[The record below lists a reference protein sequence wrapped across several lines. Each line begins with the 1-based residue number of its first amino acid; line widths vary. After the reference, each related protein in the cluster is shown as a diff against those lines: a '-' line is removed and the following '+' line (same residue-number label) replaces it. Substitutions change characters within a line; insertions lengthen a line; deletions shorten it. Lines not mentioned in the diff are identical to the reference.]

1 MNRQIDTRAQS
12 DSSAQNNETLAS
24 GRDSVQIQSESQ
36 LTFLEAASIIV
47 GHGVGAGILAVPY
60 LASRNT
66 WWDFLLILAV
76 AYCINLLLHLMIA
89 ELSLN
94 NGGAQ
99 FVKCFENELF
109 IGSFKKTAAWIV
121 FAFLGFSVLCNVASF
136 ITGSAA
142 EFASWFSLPTWAGM
156 LLYYAFAALVVF
168 FGMKI
173 VGICEKY
180 SVLAIIVVIGI
191 LFAATL
197 ASEMSALPKTF
208 IASSNVMALYST
220 VAFSLSAVMSVPQVV
235 KGVGGDRKK
244 IVRAI
249 AAGTGVN
256 AFLIIAVTFM
266 TLLGAGAAITKN
278 GALVDLSTHLGGWVS
293 VVGYIFSL
301 LALSTSFWA
310 NTLNMRDIIA
320 EQTKWH
326 LKLCWLLATLPCL
339 VLALLGVQSFVGFTR
354 LAGIIQVLTGIGI
367 IIAYNRSRKRTE
379 ESHICGR
386 FGSIAFQIVVIAG
399 SLVATIGSVLVVR

>member
-1 MNRQIDTRAQS
+1 MEAQ
-12 DSSAQNNETLAS
+12 DIENNENE
-24 GRDSVQIQSESQ
+24 IKSESR
-36 LTFLEAASIIV
+36 LTFMEATSIIV

-60 LASRNT
+60 LASRAP
-66 WWDFLLILAV
+66 WWDFLWILAI
-76 AYCINLLLHLMIA
+76 AYSINLLLHLMIA

-94 NGGAQ
+94 NKGAQ

-109 IGSFKKTAAWIV
+109 TGRFKKAATWIV
-121 FAFLGFSVLCNVASF
+121 FGFLAFSVLCNVASF

-142 EFASWFSLPTWAGM
+142 VFSSWFGLPSWAGM
-156 LLYYAFAALVVF
+156 LIYYVIAGLVVF

-180 SVLAIIVVIGI
+180 SVIAMVVVIGI
-191 LFAATL
+191 LFVATVT
-197 ASEMSALPKTF
+197 SKTNALPSKF
-208 IASSNVMALYST
+208 IAASNSMALYST

-244 IVRAI
+244 IAGAI
-249 AAGTGVN
+249 AAGTGIN
-256 AFLIIAVTFM
+256 AFLIIVVTFM
-266 TLLGAGAAITKN
+266 TLLGAGQAITKN
-278 GALVDLSTHLGGWVS
+278 GALVDLSASLGGWVS
-293 VVGYIFSL
+293 IVGYIFSL

-320 EQTKWH
+320 EQTKWN

-339 VLALLGVQSFVGFTR
+339 VLALCGMTSFVGFAR

-367 IIAYNRSRKRTE
+367 IIAYNRSRRRTGQ
-379 ESHICGR
+379 SLICGK
-386 FGSIAFQIVVIAG
+386 FGKLPFQLLVILGSIIATVGSVIA
-399 SLVATIGSVLVVR
+399 VK

>member
-1 MNRQIDTRAQS
+1 MET
-12 DSSAQNNETLAS
+12 QNNESQINQNQTTE
-24 GRDSVQIQSESQ
+24 IQSESR
-36 LTFLEAASIIV
+36 LTFMEATSIIV

-60 LASRNT
+60 LASRAP
-66 WWDFLLILAV
+66 WWDFLWILAL
-76 AYCINLLLHLMIA
+76 AYIINLLLHLMIA

-94 NGGAQ
+94 NNGAQ

-109 IGSFKKTAAWIV
+109 TGRFKKVASWIV

-142 EFASWFSLPTWAGM
+142 VFSSWLGIRPWVGMIIYYVIAG
-156 LLYYAFAALVVF
+156 AIVF

-180 SVLAIIVVIGI
+180 SVIAMVLVIGI
-191 LFAATL
+191 LFVATL
-197 ASEMSALPKTF
+197 TSEMSALPSSF
-208 IASSNVMALYST
+208 IAASNSMALYST

-235 KGVGGDRKK
+235 KGVAGDRKK
-244 IVRAI
+244 IVSAI
-249 AAGTGVN
+249 AAGTGLN
-256 AFLIIAVTFM
+256 AFLIIIVTFM
-266 TLLGAGAAITKN
+266 TLLGAGQAISKN
-278 GALVDLSTHLGGWVS
+278 GALVDLSASLGGWVS
-293 VVGYIFSL
+293 IVGYIFSL

-320 EQTKWH
+320 EQTKWN

-339 VLALLGVQSFVGFTR
+339 ILALCGMTSFVGFAR

-367 IIAYNRSRKRTE
+367 IIAYSRSRKRTGQ
-379 ESHICGR
+379 SLICGK
-386 FGSIAFQIVVIAG
+386 FGQLPFQLLVILGSIIATVGSVIA
-399 SLVATIGSVLVVR
+399 VK